1 MGQQGSRGNNSFKTD
16 PNAPTMKAWVATA
29 SSPNTNQLSNVS
41 LLTNVPIMEPTRS
54 QVRVKIHAASL
65 NRVDIGRATSA
76 ACTYPAILGTDGAGV
91 VEKVGDE
98 EIANGQYKIFVGDKV
113 YFHLETVGTAGT
125 FAEYCVVE
133 LSCIAKLDPN
143 ASPAA
148 ALEGANPSN
157 ASGVSNPTAP
167 EAAPHTIL
175 SFAEAAT
182 MPSAAWT
189 AFIALFDKLKIEK
202 GRVIFIDGAAGGVGS
217 YAVQMCKM
225 MGLFVIGTCSTYNVE
240 YLTSLGVDVV
250 VDYVMDDIPD
260 KLREWTQSRGVDYFL
275 ELVSPEQGERYA
287 KHIRFGGSLCLVGGA
302 IKNLTQDLLF
312 LNQISVHHVNLN
324 GMHRDPLTWPLL
336 AYLGNQCVQM
346 ASNKSLVPCYH
357 EVIPF
362 EQAKDAL
369 IQLALGHAKGKIVLR
384 IVGPPAKARRN
395 SKLIPPPP
403 IEKPA
408 SPPTDGGEE
417 DVKVVTK

>member
-1 MGQQGSRGNNSFKTD
+1 MQ
-16 PNAPTMKAWVATA
+16 
-29 SSPNTNQLSNVS
+29 
-41 LLTNVPIMEPTRS
+41 
-54 QVRVKIHAASL
+54 
-65 NRVDIGRATSA
+65 
-76 ACTYPAILGTDGAGV
+76 
-91 VEKVGDE
+91 
-98 EIANGQYKIFVGDKV
+98 
-113 YFHLETVGTAGT
+113 
-125 FAEYCVVE
+125 
-133 LSCIAKLDPN
+133 
-143 ASPAA
+143 
-148 ALEGANPSN
+148 
-157 ASGVSNPTAP
+157 
-167 EAAPHTIL
+167 
-175 SFAEAAT
+175 
-182 MPSAAWT
+182 SAAWT

-217 YAVQMCKM
+217 YAVQLCKM

-302 IKNLTQDLLF
+302 IKNPTQDLLF

-324 GMHRDPLTWPLL
+324 GMHRDQITWPLL

-346 ASNKSLVPCYH
+346 AASKTLKPCYH

-369 IQLALGHAKGKIVLR
+369 IQLAQGHAKGKIVIK
-384 IVGPPAKARRN
+384 IVDTAKPRRN
-395 SKLIPPPP
+395 SKLLVHPPP

-408 SPPTDGGEE
+408 SPSADE
-417 DVKVVTK
+417 DINVVRN